1 MAVSELDLEELA
13 RTGLHDARADRR
25 GDRQPAKAAKPGYG
39 VQRHGD
45 KLTELEREAIARM
58 MQEED

>member
-1 MAVSELDLEELA
+1 MKSWHEQGFTTLA
-13 RTGLHDARADRR
+13 QIDA